1 MITAKTMREVKK
13 LPQLDKPPLEWV
25 MENNL
30 APQGD
35 DLMWIEFGVWE
46 GTTINYISNFTDKTV
61 YGFDSFEGLP
71 ETWRKGFEAGHF
83 SRNGNLPF
91 VNANVELIKGWF
103 DSTLETF
110 LESTN
115 KQISFVHF
123 DADLCSST
131 IYALNTIKSRLCKGA
146 VLVFD
151 EFINYEGYDGDT
163 GELKAWD
170 EFITTNKV
178 KYSWIGGHGGFG
190 NYQTRYEK
198 AAVVINSV
206 V

>member
-30 APQGD
+30 ALQGD

-103 DSTLETF
+103 DSTLEPF

-190 NYQTRYEK
+190 SYQTRYEK